1 MKNLGKLLLITNL
14 LCAGAPALA
23 QAFEAKMGSFK
34 MSVCA
39 PSKECLSV
47 QAASAEGSKMR
58 PLHMLSK
65 PVATL
70 SNGKKTTQI
79 SADSGYIDLS
89 ENQLVLYKKS
99 KDGLQEISFNLTNL
113 KRFDMLHGNL

>member
-1 MKNLGKLLLITNL
+1 MKNLRQLLLITNL
-14 LCAGAPALA
+14 LCAGAPVLA

-34 MSVCA
+34 MSVCS
-39 PSKECLSV
+39 PSKECLSD
-47 QAASAEGSKMR
+47 QASSAEGSKMR
-58 PLHMLSK
+58 PLHLLTK

-70 SNGKKTTQI
+70 TSGKKITQI

-99 KDGLQEISFNLTNL
+99 KKGLQEISFDLSNL
-113 KRFDMLHGNL
+113 KRFDMLHGDL